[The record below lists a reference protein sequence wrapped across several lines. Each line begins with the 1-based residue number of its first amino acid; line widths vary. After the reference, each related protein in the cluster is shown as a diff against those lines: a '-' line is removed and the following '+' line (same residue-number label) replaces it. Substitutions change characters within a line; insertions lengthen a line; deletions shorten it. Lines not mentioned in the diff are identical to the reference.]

1 MELFKYYNLTESS
14 NPDIILIKL
23 EELYD
28 ELKIDY
34 QYYLNE
40 EVFKIEDLD
49 LTESELKDIQKLFED
64 NDVLP
69 DLDCGRN
76 DEDDID
82 LMGFNEDYDF

>member
-49 LTESELKDIQKLFED
+49 LTESELKEIQKLFED

>member
-1 MELFKYYNLTESS
+1 MELFRYYNLTESS
-14 NPDIILIKL
+14 NPDIVFKKL
-23 EELYD
+23 EELFD

-34 QYYLNE
+34 KYYLNE

>member
-49 LTESELKDIQKLFED
+49 LTESELKELQKLFED